1 MTTLMLIMCRVQLSV
16 ILQGI
21 AARVARRQASS
32 AQAKRHAE
40 NFKPLAF
47 LALEIVDQGDLNPS
61 KL

>member
-1 MTTLMLIMCRVQLSV
+1 MTTFVLMMYHFQLSV

-40 NFKPLAF
+40 NFKPLAY
-47 LALEIVDQGDLNPS
+47 LALEIVDQGDLKPS